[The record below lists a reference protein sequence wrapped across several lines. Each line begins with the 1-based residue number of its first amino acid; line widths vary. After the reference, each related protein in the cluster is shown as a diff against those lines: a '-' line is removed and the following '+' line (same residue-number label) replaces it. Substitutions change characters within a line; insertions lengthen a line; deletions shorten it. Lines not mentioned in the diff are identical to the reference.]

1 MLAELVLTAALA
13 QWKGEIE
20 ARSGLP
26 LVVAEAEYQ
35 ESDHSF
41 RLAPET
47 PQRAAFVEYLK
58 NENFRGQ
65 FMQMYAVFVHHKAP
79 GGGAYLVMLN
89 GMRRADWQ
97 GQEEALIAHEF
108 GHAWIKAQGY
118 PTPMFVDNQWA
129 CVGVHSG
136 DIVQHGLI
144 RSEQDRRGIEFRKF
158 WLSGLE
164 AATLQMESGPPP
176 PREDR
181 CARIRV
187 AAQWLDVKLGLKPG
201 EWPAQAR
208 YEAALRKWMPE
219 VAPTVSDLVKLLKD
233 KDLSSKDVHRAALKA
248 VFELLKQLGYEQ
260 SKPYRVALP
269 VYVTLK
275 ETPRVS

>member
-1 MLAELVLTAALA
+1 MLAEIVLTAALA
-13 QWKGEIE
+13 QWKGDIE

-26 LVVAEAEYQ
+26 LVVAETEY
-35 ESDHSF
+35 EANDHSF
-41 RLAPET
+41 RLAPDT
-47 PQRAAFVEYLK
+47 PQRAAFIEYLQV
-58 NENFRGQ
+58 ENFRRQ
-65 FMQMYAVFVHHKAP
+65 YMQMYAVMIHHKAA
-79 GGGAYLVMLN
+79 GGSAYLVMLN
-89 GMRRADWQ
+89 GMRRADWK
-97 GQEEALIAHEF
+97 GHEEALIAHEF

-118 PTPMFVDNQWA
+118 PTPIFIDNQWA

-136 DIVQHGLI
+136 DVVQHGLI
-144 RSEQDRRGIEFRKF
+144 RSELDKRGIEYRKF
-158 WLSGLE
+158 WLGGLE
-164 AATLQMESGPPP
+164 TATLQMETSPSPAP
-176 PREDR
+176 EDR

-219 VAPTVSDLVKLLKD
+219 VEPTVDQIVNLLKG
-233 KDLSSKDVHRAALKA
+233 KDLSDKDVHRAALKA
-248 VFELLKQLGYEQ
+248 VFEALKDLGYER
-260 SKPYRVALP
+260 SKPYR